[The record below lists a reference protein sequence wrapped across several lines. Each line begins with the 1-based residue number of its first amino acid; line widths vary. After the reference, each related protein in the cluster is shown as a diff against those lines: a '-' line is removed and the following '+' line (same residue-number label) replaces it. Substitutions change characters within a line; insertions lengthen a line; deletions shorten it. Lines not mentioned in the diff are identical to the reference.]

1 MSAPS
6 SNTVDL
12 AAQTYGDAGGP
23 IIILHGLLGSGR
35 NWTSIAKR
43 LAQTRKV
50 VTLDLRNH
58 GGSPWADE
66 MTYPLMAADV
76 RSFIE
81 RTALGPVT
89 LIGHSMGGK
98 TAMRL
103 ALGAPSLIERLVVV
117 DIAPADYEHGFGA
130 YVEAMQAIDVAALSS
145 RGEVDDRLAATVPEA
160 PVRAFLLQNLVR
172 QDQGFSWRPNLDA
185 LASAMPALMSF
196 PKERRDHFAGPALF
210 LAGAESNYVKPVDR
224 EGIETL
230 FPRADIR
237 TIADAGHWL
246 HAEQPTAFMAHVQ
259 QFLAS

>member
-1 MSAPS
+1 MSAQSP
-6 SNTVDL
+6 NIVDL
-12 AAQTYGDAGGP
+12 ASQTYGDAGGP
-23 IIILHGLLGSGR
+23 IVILHGLLGSGR

-43 LAQTRKV
+43 LAQTHKV

-58 GGSPWADE
+58 GASAWSGDMS
-66 MTYPLMAADV
+66 YPLMAADV

-117 DIAPADYEHGFGA
+117 DIAPVDYRHGFGA
-130 YVEAMQAIDVAALSS
+130 YVDAMRAIDVEALSS
-145 RGEVDDRLAATVPEA
+145 RGEVDDLLAANVSEPA
-160 PVRAFLLQNLVR
+160 VRAFLLQNLVR
-172 QDQGFSWRPNLDA
+172 QEQGFTWRPNLDG
-185 LASAMPALMSF
+185 LGTAMPALMSF
-196 PKERRDHFAGPALF
+196 PTEDRDYFAGPALF
-210 LAGAESNYVKPVDR
+210 LAGVNSEYVKPSDR
-224 EGIETL
+224 GAIERL
-230 FPRADIR
+230 FHQADIR
-237 TIADAGHWL
+237 TVADAGHWL